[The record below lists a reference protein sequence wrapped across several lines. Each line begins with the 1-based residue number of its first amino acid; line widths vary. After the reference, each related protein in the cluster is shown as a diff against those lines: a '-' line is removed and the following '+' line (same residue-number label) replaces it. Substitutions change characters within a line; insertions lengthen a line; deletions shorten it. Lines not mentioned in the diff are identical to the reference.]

1 MGEVY
6 RARDT
11 KLDRDVAIKILPEAF
26 ALDADRVARFQREAK
41 VLASLNHPNIAI
53 IHGLE
58 QAGDVHALVMEL
70 VPGEDL
76 SQRVSRGAIPM
87 DEALPIAK
95 QIADALEA
103 AHELG
108 IIHRDLKPANIKV
121 RPDGTVKVLDFGLAK
136 AMEAGGAGQA
146 GAAGRESQ
154 SMSPTITTPAMTQ
167 AGMILGTAAYMSP
180 EQARGK
186 PLNRRTDIWA
196 FGCVL
201 YEMLTGTRAF
211 VGDDVSDVLASV
223 LARDPDWARLP
234 STLSPAIGTYIRRCL
249 EKNPH
254 QRIGDVHDVRL
265 ALEGAFD
272 TAAPLMSE
280 AAVEAQPLRWRR
292 LAMFTAGALVL
303 GAVASGAAVWVLT
316 RSVEPAP
323 PRVSRLQFTPVGA
336 AALSIVDGP
345 RQIAIAG
352 DGSHLAYIGNRGTQL
367 FVRALDT
374 LEPAAVFTRFP
385 RDPFF
390 SPDGQS
396 IGFSDAGMLKKVAV
410 GGGPAIPITT
420 FDGPTSRGATWG
432 TDDTIIFATTN
443 GATGLQRVSAAGGQP
458 TVLTRPKVDQGEAD
472 HAWPEWLPGGRAVLF
487 TILAATGGLDA
498 AQVAVLDL
506 QTGNSKVLFR
516 GGSDARYVSGD
527 PGSAKGA
534 GPDDGYLV
542 YATAGTLRAVRF
554 DLTRLE
560 TIGTPIAVVPEVVTM
575 VNGAVDAVVANDGT
589 LAYVRGSLA
598 AEAKRALV
606 WVDRHGTE
614 TPIPA
619 PLRAYV
625 QPRLS
630 PDGKR
635 VAVFNADQEGDIW
648 LSDLGP
654 ALTRVTSG
662 AGVESFPVWAPDNT
676 LIFSS
681 QSTSAG
687 NLFRQKADGSGG
699 VDRLSDSP
707 NVQNAT
713 AILADGS
720 GLIFTE
726 TSPKTGDDVM
736 QMALDSTH
744 RVTPLV
750 QTSFAERNGVVS
762 PDGHWLAYES
772 NESGPFQIFVR
783 PYPNVNGGRIQVSA
797 EGGTRPAWARTSQEL
812 IFVSTTGALMRVG
825 VTPAPSW
832 TPPTLLVKAGYFT
845 SPGNT
850 GRTFD
855 ISPDGERL
863 LMIKESVA
871 DAPTAPASI
880 IVVQQWV
887 GEMKRIVSTHIIP
900 TP

>member
-76 SQRVSRGAIPM
+76 SQRIARGAIPM
-87 DEALPIAK
+87 DEALPIAR

-121 RPDGTVKVLDFGLAK
+121 RSDGMVKVLDFGLAK
-136 AMEAGGAGQA
+136 AIEGMGSADRGNLTQ
-146 GAAGRESQ
+146 
-154 SMSPTITTPAMTQ
+154 SPTITTPAMTQ
-167 AGMILGTAAYMSP
+167 LGMVLGTAAYMSP
-180 EQARGK
+180 EQARGR
-186 PLNRRTDIWA
+186 PLNRRTDIWS

-211 VGDDVSDVLASV
+211 AGDDVSDVLASV
-223 LARDPDWARLP
+223 LAREPDWARLP
-234 STLSPAIGTYIRRCL
+234 STISPTIGTYIRRCL
-249 EKNPH
+249 EKNPN

-272 TAAPLMSE
+272 TPSRLASE
-280 AAVEAQPLRWRR
+280 AAVDAQPLGWRR
-292 LAMFTAGALVL
+292 LATFATAALIV
-303 GAVASGAAVWVLT
+303 GAVASGVAVWIVT
-316 RSVEPAP
+316 RPAEPMP
-323 PRVSRLQFTPVGA
+323 PRISRLQFTPVGT

-345 RQIAIAG
+345 RQIAIAR

-367 FVRALDT
+367 FVRALDS
-374 LEPAAVFTRFP
+374 LEPVAAFTRFP

-390 SPDGQS
+390 SPDGRS
-396 IGFSDAGMLKKVAV
+396 IGFSDAGMLKRIAV
-410 GGGPAIPITT
+410 TGGPAVPIAT
-420 FDGPTSRGATWG
+420 FDGPTSRGAAWG
-432 TDDTIIFATTN
+432 SDNTIIFATSN
-443 GATGLQRVSAAGGQP
+443 GATGLQRVSAAGGP
-458 TVLTRPKVDQGEAD
+458 TTVLTRPNVDQGEAD
-472 HAWPEWLPGGRAVLF
+472 HAWPEWLPGERAVLF
-487 TILAATGGLDA
+487 TILAAKGGLEA

-506 QTGNSKVLFR
+506 QTGISKPLFR

-527 PGSAKGA
+527 QGSAKIVGRA
-534 GPDDGYLV
+534 DGYLL

-560 TIGTPIAVVPEVVTM
+560 TIGTPIAVVPEVVTTAG
-575 VNGAVDAVVANDGT
+575 GAVDAVVANDGT
-589 LAYVRGSLA
+589 LAYVRGGLA

-625 QPRLS
+625 HPRLS

-635 VAVFNADQEGDIW
+635 VAVFTADQEGDLW

-654 ALTRVTSG
+654 TLTRVTSG
-662 AGVESFPVWAPDNT
+662 QGVDAFPVWAPNDT

-687 NLFRQKADGSGG
+687 NLFRQKADGSGA

-713 AILADGS
+713 GILPDGS
-720 GLIFTE
+720 AVIFTE
-726 TSPKTGDDVM
+726 TTSRTGEDVM
-736 QMALDSTH
+736 QMALDGTH
-744 RVTPLV
+744 RVAPLV
-750 QTSFAERNGVVS
+750 QTSFAERNGIVS
-762 PDGHWLAYES
+762 PDGRWLAYES

-783 PYPNVNGGRIQVSA
+783 AYPNGGRVQVSV
-797 EGGTRPAWARTSQEL
+797 EGGTRPVWARTSREL
-812 IFVSTTGALMRVG
+812 IFVSPTGALMRVG
-825 VTPAPSW
+825 VTPGSSW

-845 SPGNT
+845 SPGNP

-855 ISPDGERL
+855 ISPDGQRL

-871 DAPTAPASI
+871 DTAPASI

-887 GEMKRIVSTHIIP
+887 GEMKRIVSTQRIA